1 MKYFQ
6 IYLYYKIKLHAHGG
20 LKYVRYIQ
28 MTNSYTSA
36 LWIKQLIVCF
46 LFGEVMNKLGN
57 SLTKHGEDMSS
68 CYIPSNFEHVYFLL
82 LLSLKTHFHSIYA
95 LMKWLNWNYK

>member
-1 MKYFQ
+1 MTTTVPIVCNTTEVLYLYQYEICQ
-6 IYLYYKIKLHAHGG
+6 IYRYYKIKLHTHGG

-68 CYIPSNFEHVYFLL
+68 CYIPVEF
-82 LLSLKTHFHSIYA
+82 
-95 LMKWLNWNYK
+95 